1 MIVYSMTIV
10 FRLVRLWQIIGHI
23 GDPGR
28 FSRRPALTGRTLASF
43 KDSLRDSSLAS
54 FSKHL
59 KRTFLTG
66 A

>member
-43 KDSLRDSSLAS
+43 KDSLKVS